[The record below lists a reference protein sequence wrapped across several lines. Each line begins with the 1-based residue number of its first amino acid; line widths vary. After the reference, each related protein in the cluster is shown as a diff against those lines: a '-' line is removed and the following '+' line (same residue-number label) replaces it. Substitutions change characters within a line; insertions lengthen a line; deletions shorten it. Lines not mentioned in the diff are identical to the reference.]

1 MNVFEKVIR
10 VALVQKELSL
20 SELAS
25 KVGMSQPNFSK
36 KLGKNNFNETDM
48 RKIAEA
54 LNMNLVIKLE
64 DKSES

>member
-1 MNVFEKVIR
+1 MNTFEEIIR
-10 VALVQKELSL
+10 VALVQKKMSL
-20 SELAS
+20 TELAE

-54 LNMNLVIKLE
+54 LDMELILKLE
-64 DKSES
+64 NKA